1 MANVMKK
8 PVCDG
13 SDGTGTQGMTC
24 PECFSVDSFRAQ
36 DIEEAVTVG
45 DNTALVRIQASVC
58 QVCGYE
64 LLDVKNAEKIEAVY
78 KRLENGDTAGMEAI
92 GTTYR
97 VS

>member
-8 PVCDG
+8 PVRDSGDG
-13 SDGTGTQGMTC
+13 ADTHATTC
-24 PECFSVDSFRAQ
+24 PECFSRDSFRVQ
-36 DIEEAVTVG
+36 DVEEAVTVG
-45 DNTALVRIQASVC
+45 GNTALVQVQASVC

-78 KRLENGDTAGMEAI
+78 KRLMNGDTVGMESV